1 MSKHF
6 IQHLVHTESMVTFDK
21 LGRYGRL
28 GNQMFQIAS
37 TIGIAKAN
45 GYDYAFP
52 EWVNH
57 DAAER
62 FGSKEDVNVGEW
74 FPNWKHVPRLDR
86 QLPEHFIHWG
96 WHGLRHSDG
105 HSYSGHMQ
113 SEKYF
118 AHCADYIRDLFTF
131 CKPIRKQNYTAVHV
145 RCGDY
150 GGDYH
155 PICSKEYYR
164 QAYAMVP
171 GPYMVFSDDA
181 FKADEIV
188 PKSELY
194 HVGDTKDTLRQMA
207 ACRRHIIANSTF
219 SWWGAWLAESDQVVA
234 PKQWFGPAASHLDTS
249 DIYCDG
255 WVVI

>member
-1 MSKHF
+1 
-6 IQHLVHTESMVTFDK
+6 MVTFDK

-74 FPNWKHVPRLDR
+74 FPNWEHVPRLDR

-96 WHGLRHSDG
+96 WHGLRHPDG

-118 AHCADYIRDLFTF
+118 AHCADYIRELFTF
-131 CKPIRKQNYTAVHV
+131 YKPSPKINATAVHV

-150 GGDYH
+150 GSDYH
-155 PICSKEYYR
+155 PICTREYYLG
-164 QAYAMVP
+164 AFDLVE
-171 GPYMVFSDDA
+171 GPYIVFSDDPNVA
-181 FKADEIV
+181 AGILFDAGLRGGSFPI
-188 PKSELY
+188 L
-194 HVGDTKDTLRQMA
+194 DTWDTLSWMTR
-207 ACRRHIIANSTF
+207 CRRHIIANSTF
-219 SWWGAWLAESDQVVA
+219 SWWGAWLADSNQVVA
-234 PKQWFGPAASHLDTS
+234 PKQWFGPSASHLDTS

>member
-1 MSKHF
+1 M
-6 IQHLVHTESMVTFDK
+6 ITFGQ

-52 EWVNH
+52 EWINH
-57 DAAER
+57 DAVER

-86 QLPEHFIHWG
+86 ELADYHIPWG
-96 WHGLRHSDG
+96 WHGLSHPDG
-105 HSYSGHMQ
+105 WNYVGHMQ

-118 AHCADYIRDLFTF
+118 AHCADYIRELFTF
-131 CKPIRKQNYTAVHV
+131 REPLKKINYTAVHV

-150 GGDYH
+150 GSDYH
-155 PICSKEYYR
+155 PICTREYYE
-164 QAYAMVP
+164 QAFALVP
-171 GPYMVFSDDA
+171 GPYMFFSDDTP
-181 FKADEIV
+181 KAWEMLKEFFD
-188 PKSELY
+188 KGMF
-194 HVGDTKDTLRQMA
+194 HKGDTYGALHLMA
-207 ACRRHIIANSTF
+207 ECRRHIIANSTF

>member
-1 MSKHF
+1 M
-6 IQHLVHTESMVTFDK
+6 ITFEK

-74 FPNWKHVPRLDR
+74 FPNWEHVPRLDR

-96 WHGLRHSDG
+96 WHGLRHPDG

-118 AHCADYIRDLFTF
+118 SHCADYIRELFT
-131 CKPIRKQNYTAVHV
+131 IRKLIKKENYTAVHV

-150 GGDYH
+150 GSDYH
-155 PICSKEYYR
+155 PICTREYYE
-164 QAYAMVP
+164 QAFALVP
-171 GPYMVFSDDA
+171 EPYLIFSDDIE
-181 FKADEIV
+181 KAMDII
-188 PKSELY
+188 PHSY
-194 HVGDTKDTLRQMA
+194 SLRFPGSTESSLRMMIQ
-207 ACRRHIIANSTF
+207 CRRHIIANSTF

>member
-1 MSKHF
+1 M
-6 IQHLVHTESMVTFDK
+6 ITFEK

-74 FPNWKHVPRLDR
+74 FPNWEHVPRLDR

-96 WHGLRHSDG
+96 WHGLRHPDG

-118 AHCADYIRDLFTF
+118 SHCADYIRELFT
-131 CKPIRKQNYTAVHV
+131 IRELIKKEDYTAVHV
-145 RCGDY
+145 RFGDY
-150 GGDYH
+150 GSDYH
-155 PICSKEYYR
+155 PICTREYYE
-164 QAYAMVP
+164 QAFALVP
-171 GPYMVFSDDA
+171 EPYLIFSDDIE
-181 FKADEIV
+181 KAMDII
-188 PKSELY
+188 PRSY
-194 HVGDTKDTLRQMA
+194 SLRFSGSTESSLRMMIG
-207 ACRRHIIANSTF
+207 CRRHIIANSTF

>member
-1 MSKHF
+1 
-6 IQHLVHTESMVTFDK
+6 MVTFSQ

-45 GYDYAFP
+45 GYEYAFP

-57 DAAER
+57 DAVER
-62 FGSKEDVNVGEW
+62 FGSKEDVNVGEC

-86 QLPEHFIHWG
+86 EMADYHIPWG
-96 WHGLRHSDG
+96 WHGLNHPDG
-105 HSYSGHMQ
+105 WSYVGHMQ

-131 CKPIRKQNYTAVHV
+131 SKPSPKINATAVHV

-150 GGDYH
+150 GSDYH
-155 PICSKEYYR
+155 PICTREYYEK
-164 QAYAMVP
+164 AFAVVP
-171 GPYMVFSDDA
+171 GPYMVFTDDLA
-181 FKADEIV
+181 KALQILWFHRHDLTFHQG
-188 PKSELY
+188 S
-194 HVGDTKDTLRQMA
+194 TKGALHEMT

-219 SWWGAWLAESDQVVA
+219 SWWGAWLADSEQVVA
-234 PKQWFGPAASHLDTS
+234 PKQWFGPAAAHLDTS
-249 DIYCDG
+249 DIYCEN
-255 WVVI
+255 WTVI